1 MRMRF
6 KGIMIM
12 KLWRMKK
19 ERRTKKIRDRNK
31 LMMLCINFRKL
42 KKDRKVMILIG
53 KMLIHTMTLWKV
65 HKSLKITLQIE
76 LKDRKDKVKIK
87 RKKLKKRRLRKRLRC
102 LKSKK
107 LKKKRKAFMLKRK
120 LMNLNSI

>member
-76 LKDRKDKVKIK
+76 LKDRKDKVKILFNFLTEDQGK
-87 RKKLKKRRLRKRLRC
+87 ERC
-102 LKSKK
+102 LTKQHRSFEEKK
-107 LKKKRKAFMLKRK
+107 NKEKE
-120 LMNLNSI
+120 NSI